1 MFKFECYLSSL
12 ARALFSFCFFIQSI
26 YMKHSGIWNTLPQV
40 DNCPRWFH
48 LQASEMVLFVTIT
61 IANVV
66 FYWEMVLHV
75 KFLPMDFSFLLCQ
88 FAAESISLHV
98 VPGGSSSFL
107 LLVCTEIITIERQKD
122 VNTMRLHQTCY
133 SVISSPQYLLIIWK
147 SYLNKSSLHHGRQY

>member
-1 MFKFECYLSSL
+1 MFSFEYYLSSL
-12 ARALFSFCFFIQSI
+12 ARTLFSFCFFIKSI
-26 YMKHSGIWNTLPQV
+26 YMKHSRIWDTLPTFKMELFMTTAIYKVIFCRLMSLYAQYSSMSV
-40 DNCPRWFH
+40 LICVSSLLASFCPRWFH

-98 VPGGSSSFL
+98 VPGSSSLFQ
-107 LLVCTEIITIERQKD
+107 V
-122 VNTMRLHQTCY
+122 VPAH
-133 SVISSPQYLLIIWK
+133 SSF
-147 SYLNKSSLHHGRQY
+147 

>member
-12 ARALFSFCFFIQSI
+12 LRALFSFCFFIQSI
-26 YMKHSGIWNTLPQV
+26 YMKHSRIWNTLPQV

-75 KFLPMDFSFLLCQ
+75 KFLSMDFSFLLCQ
-88 FAAESISLHV
+88 FAAESISLRV
-98 VPGGSSSFL
+98 VPGSSSSFL

-122 VNTMRLHQTCY
+122 VNTMRLH
-133 SVISSPQYLLIIWK
+133 
-147 SYLNKSSLHHGRQY
+147 